1 MYFGPPPQ
9 VLQTEVFATL
19 PEHLAKRSGGKRA
32 GFLEGPSFDRDGNLL
47 CADIQAGRVYRIS
60 PEGAWEVLVEY
71 DGIPNGLK
79 LHRDGRAF
87 IADRKNGLM
96 VLDVARGT
104 IETLLEGPTV
114 GQRFRGLNDL
124 IFAANG
130 DLYFTDQGRSGLQDP
145 TGRVY
150 RFTAGGILECLVTNM
165 PSPNG
170 LVFNKRE
177 TALYVAVTR
186 ANAVWRVELDDPD
199 RRTGL
204 FVQLFAAG
212 PDGMAL
218 DEAGNVVVAHP
229 TVGAVWVFSRIGE
242 PLHYLKSCTGEMT
255 TNIAYGGAGNRT
267 LYITESRSGAIL
279 TARLPVA
286 GRRMFSHTY
295 PPPRPSPLRGRGG
308 F

>member
-1 MYFGPPPQ
+1 MYCGPPPQ
-9 VLQTEVFATL
+9 TLPTEVFTTL
-19 PEHLAKRSGGKRA
+19 PEHLRSGLGGRRA

-47 CADIQAGRVYRIS
+47 CVDIQAGRVYRIS
-60 PEGAWEVLVEY
+60 PAGAWEVLVEY
-71 DGIPNGLK
+71 DGTPNGLK
-79 LHRDGRAF
+79 LHRDGRVF

-96 VLDVARGT
+96 VLDPQSGS
-104 IETLLEGPTV
+104 IETLLGGPTV
-114 GQRFRGLNDL
+114 GQHFRGLNDL
-124 IFAANG
+124 IFATNG
-130 DLYFTDQGRSGLQDP
+130 DLYFTDQGRTGLQDP
-145 TGRVY
+145 TGRVWKLDADG
-150 RFTAGGILECLVTNM
+150 TLHCLIENA

-186 ANAVWRVELDDPD
+186 ANAVWRIELDNPD

-218 DEAGNVVVAHP
+218 DQDGNVVVAHP
-229 TVGAVWVFSRIGE
+229 TVGGVWVFSRIGV
-242 PLHYLKSCTGEMT
+242 PLFWIKSSAGEMT

-267 LYITESRSGAIL
+267 LYITESRTGSIL

-286 GRRMFSHTY
+286 GKLMFSHA
-295 PPPRPSPLRGRGG
+295 
-308 F
+308 